1 MYNINL
7 HYHFTGIGGSGMSG
21 LAEIL
26 LGLGFKVSGTDLVY
40 SQNCKRLEELG
51 AKIFIGH
58 SSNHLPEAT
67 SLLVYSSA
75 VKEANPEVIEARKR
89 NLPVIRRAEVLA
101 ELMRLKF
108 GVAVAGSHG
117 KTTTTSMTAQVLEVA
132 GLDPT
137 VIIGGVAKSLKT
149 GGKLGRSDYLVAESD
164 ESDRSFL
171 LLKPTIAIVTNI
183 DLEHLE
189 SYADEHDLE
198 ESFYNFV
205 DSIPFY
211 GLAILCID
219 DERVTKIANRIKKR
233 KLTYGFSEHADLR
246 AEKLTP
252 KKNHTEFSVIYHGKE
267 LGTVNLPI
275 PGKHLVLNS
284 LAVIAV
290 GIEFGINFETIKK
303 GLESFSGV
311 ERRLEILSEK
321 TSTVINDYAH
331 HPSEIRATISA
342 VRDGWKGNYEK
353 LIVVFQPHRYTRT
366 RDCFDEFLTCF
377 AGADQLIL
385 TDIYPASELP
395 IENITGEILF
405 NGIDHGDKLFVPLL
419 DSIQSQIKIISSD
432 KDIIL
437 FLGAGSISSVAHQ
450 YANEL

>member
-26 LGLGFKVSGTDLVY
+26 LGLGFKVSGTDLTY

-58 SSNHLPEAT
+58 SSSHLPEQT

-75 VKEANPEVIEARKR
+75 VKDTNPEIIEAKKR
-89 NLPVIRRAEVLA
+89 NLPIIRRAEVLA

-149 GGKLGRSDYLVAESD
+149 GGKLGRSEYLVAESD

-183 DLEHLE
+183 DLEHME
-189 SYADEHDLE
+189 SYTDEKDLE
-198 ESFYNFV
+198 DSFYNFV

-211 GLAILCID
+211 GLAILCVD
-219 DERVTKIANRIKKR
+219 DERVKKLSNKLKKR
-233 KLTYGFSEHADLR
+233 KVTYGFSESADLR
-246 AEKLTP
+246 AENLKP
-252 KKNHTEFSVIYHGKE
+252 KKNHTEFTVLFHNKV
-267 LGTVNLPI
+267 LGTIDLPI
-275 PGKHLVLNS
+275 PGKHLVSNS

-290 GIEFGINFETIKK
+290 GLEFGLTFETIKA

-311 ERRLEILSEK
+311 ERRFEILSEK
-321 TSTVINDYAH
+321 FGTIINDYAH
-331 HPSEIRATISA
+331 HPSEIKATISA
-342 VRDGWKGNYEK
+342 VKDGWKDSHDK

-366 RDCFDEFLTCF
+366 RDCFNDFLTCF
-377 AGADQLIL
+377 GEADQLIL
-385 TDIYPASELP
+385 TDIYPASEPP
-395 IENITGEILF
+395 IENISGENLF
-405 NGIDHGDKLFVPLL
+405 KEIDHTDKLFIPIL
-419 DSIQSQIKIISSD
+419 DNIQSHVKANSSAN
-432 KDIIL
+432 DIIL

-450 YANEL
+450 YVNEL